1 MTARVHSFVLQGIEG
16 VPCEIEADISP
27 VGLPKTTLVGLPD
40 AAVKESA
47 ERVRT
52 AVLNSGFYWPHGR
65 ITINLAPADLRKE
78 GPVYDLPLAIAMLLA
93 DGTIA
98 RSQREDASGAARLRL
113 NEHGAARRSD
123 VGPSE
128 GASADA
134 PSSWPE
140 AIAAQRG
147 TAAGPLAATLPSTS
161 VSASADAPPATPARP
176 RPDPDD
182 WLIAGELA
190 LDGRVRP
197 IRGVISLSMLAA
209 RLKRRGVIVP
219 AANAAEAAVVEGV
232 EVRVAT
238 SLHEVVA
245 YFNGI
250 AELAR
255 QDTMDIGV
263 LIAAAQAELDFADI
277 RGQEAAKR
285 AMTIAAAGGHNIVMI
300 GPAGTGKT
308 MMARA
313 LPGILPMLERDEALE
328 VTRIYSAI
336 AALPRDQPVIAR
348 RPVRTPHHT
357 ASVAAIVGGGSTPRP
372 GEVSLAHRGVLFL
385 DELPEFSRLAL
396 EALREPLEDG
406 HVTIARA
413 NGAVRFPARVMLVAA
428 MNPTQQ
434 GSGRVDDVSR
444 DPRERYLSRLS
455 GPLVDRI
462 DLHVEVVAVP
472 FRQLA
477 GERRGT
483 SSAVMRER
491 VIASRAVQLAR
502 QSGRCNAELSG
513 RQLDRIAALDHDSR
527 ELLGRAMA
535 DLGLS
540 ARAYDKIR
548 RVART
553 IADLDARPAIRPD
566 DVAEAVQYRLLDR
579 KR

>member
-1 MTARVHSFVLQGIEG
+1 MTARVHSFVLQGIDG

-27 VGLPKTTLVGLPD
+27 IGMPKTTLVGLPD

-52 AVLNSGFYWPHGR
+52 AVLNSGFHWPHGR

-93 DGTIA
+93 AGTIA
-98 RSQREDASGAARLRL
+98 RTPREDSKAAHSPGVRSGALAPSGSSPL
-113 NEHGAARRSD
+113 EGDTPDAA
-123 VGPSE
+123 
-128 GASADA
+128 
-134 PSSWPE
+134 SSWPE
-140 AIAAQRG
+140 ALAAQRRSAPA
-147 TAAGPLAATLPSTS
+147 TNAAT
-161 VSASADAPPATPARP
+161 APPPPARP
-176 RPDPDD
+176 RPDPDE

-209 RLKRRGVIVP
+209 RQKRRGVIVP

-232 EVRVAT
+232 EVLIAN
-238 SLHEVVA
+238 SLNEVVG

-250 AELAR
+250 TELAR

-313 LPGILPMLERDEALE
+313 LPGILPSLERDEALE

-406 HVTIARA
+406 HITIARA
-413 NGAVRFPARVMLVAA
+413 HGAVRFPARVMLVAA

-434 GSGRVDDVSR
+434 GGGRVDDVSR

-455 GPLVDRI
+455 GPLIDRI
-462 DLHVEVVAVP
+462 DLHVEVIAVP

-477 GERRGT
+477 SERRGT
-483 SSAVMRER
+483 SSEVMRER
-491 VIASRAVQLAR
+491 VLASRAIQLAR

-553 IADLDARPAIRPD
+553 IADLDGRPAIRPD